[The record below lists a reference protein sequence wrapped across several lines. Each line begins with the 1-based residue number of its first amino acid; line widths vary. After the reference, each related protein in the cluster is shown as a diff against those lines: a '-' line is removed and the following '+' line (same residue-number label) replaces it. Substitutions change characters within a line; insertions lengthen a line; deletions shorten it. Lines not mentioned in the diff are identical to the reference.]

1 MTGKAGEGEW
11 FSLEELEAAR
21 ERYLEEQEQEL
32 PSPEVRLSRYLSRPL
47 QRLGCRS

>member
-21 ERYLEEQEQEL
+21 ERYLEEQEQEM
-32 PSPEVRLSRYLSRPL
+32 PSPEVRTSLLESVEPGTL
-47 QRLGCRS
+47 